1 MANEKFLDAF
11 RVLDTELKAD
21 GISVLDFEN
30 TLPAKEQDKLKVCR
44 IMRNYMAHNDTTFL
58 TTTTTQVKF
67 LEQQTSKIRK
77 KARVVK
83 DEMKRI
89 KPVKVTVPIKDI
101 INILDKNPVAVIET
115 KEGLYLVDKDI
126 LVHQLAAGNKK
137 IIPPKRLPKYSVV
150 SKDTRM
156 DSLGSGMY
164 IVTDNGELGGVY
176 AGILEI

>member
-11 RVLDTELKAD
+11 RVLDAELKAD

-30 TLPAKEQDKLKVCR
+30 TLPTKEQDKLKVCR

-58 TTTTTQVKF
+58 TTTTAQVKF
-67 LEQQTSKIRK
+67 LERQTADIRK
-77 KARVVK
+77 KSHVVK

-89 KPVKVTVPIKDI
+89 KPVKAAPIKDI

-126 LVHQLAAGNKK
+126 LIHQLAAGNKK
-137 IIPPKRLPKYSVV
+137 ILPPKRLPKYQTV
-150 SKDTRM
+150 SKM
-156 DSLGSGMY
+156 DRVDHIGGGIY
-164 IVTDNGELGGVY
+164 IVMENDVY
-176 AGILEI
+176 MGIYIK